1 MSITSNHQVIKHV
14 HKTPFPRT
22 SAQRHYTNL
31 QAKFGGNA
39 RTSYWANAHWMWD
52 VSGRDQIEAM

>member
-14 HKTPFPRT
+14 YKTSFTLT
-22 SAQRHYTNL
+22 SDQGHYANL

-52 VSGRDQIEAM
+52 VSGRIQS